1 MKVNIK
7 RFIQFLQSDIWRI
20 REEDFSRPQSSFIRL
35 LRVILLSVRGFTEDR
50 CQLRAS
56 ALTFYSLL
64 SIVPVLAMTFG
75 IAKGFGFESM
85 LERVLLERFEGQE
98 QIVTQAMKF
107 SHALLENVKG
117 GLVAGIGIIVLF
129 YTIIKILSHIENS
142 FNHIW
147 GIKSSRPLARKISDY
162 LSLMLIC
169 PLLFTVSS
177 AATVI
182 ITSSTRLVM
191 EKFSLLQIFGP
202 VIFFTLK
209 FLPFCVLWIL
219 FTFLYLFIPNTK
231 VQFKSGM
238 LAGIIAG
245 TIYYVFQWA
254 YINFQIDVSR
264 YNAIYGSFAALPL
277 FFIWLQ
283 FSWLIVLI
291 VAEIAYAY
299 QNVNTYEFEKDSAD
313 ASHSFIKLLSL
324 RIMHL
329 LITRFSDTSAAWNS
343 KDIAE
348 RLGIPIRLVNRI
360 LYDLVSSGI
369 VSEVKMEDGRE
380 VTFQPAR
387 DTDMMTVKYVLDA
400 LDNRGCDS
408 IPIARSEEL
417 TQLSHI
423 LSDFDDQ
430 MERSPANKRLK
441 DI

>member
-107 SHALLENVKG
+107 SHAFLENVKG

-264 YNAIYGSFAALPL
+264 YNAI
-277 FFIWLQ
+277 
-283 FSWLIVLI
+283 
-291 VAEIAYAY
+291 
-299 QNVNTYEFEKDSAD
+299 
-313 ASHSFIKLLSL
+313 
-324 RIMHL
+324 
-329 LITRFSDTSAAWNS
+329 
-343 KDIAE
+343 
-348 RLGIPIRLVNRI
+348 
-360 LYDLVSSGI
+360 
-369 VSEVKMEDGRE
+369 
-380 VTFQPAR
+380 
-387 DTDMMTVKYVLDA
+387 
-400 LDNRGCDS
+400 
-408 IPIARSEEL
+408 
-417 TQLSHI
+417 
-423 LSDFDDQ
+423 
-430 MERSPANKRLK
+430 
-441 DI
+441 